1 MPKSSFVNLENEH
14 KEIVSVIERFLK
26 ESNSKCVY
34 LVDKDGKLIAAKGE
48 TEHIDSTSL
57 ASLIAG
63 SIAATGELAKL
74 MGEKEFSVLFH
85 EGERNNLHISVVGQ
99 GGILVVLFDG
109 RSSLGLVKLRA
120 KKGSEDLNIIMERLL
135 RRHEETASEEPVV
148 ELTDEDIEKIF

>member
-1 MPKSSFVNLENEH
+1 MPKSSFVNFENEH
-14 KEIVSVIERFLK
+14 TEIVSVIERFLK

-34 LVDKDGKLIAAKGE
+34 LVDRDGKLIAARGE

-57 ASLIAG
+57 AALIAG

-74 MGEKEFSVLFH
+74 MGEQEFSVLFH
-85 EGERNNLHISVVGQ
+85 EGERNNLHISVVGR

-120 KKGSEDLNIIMERLL
+120 KKGSEDLNIIMQRLL
-135 RRHEETASEEPVV
+135 RRHEEAAGEEPVV